1 MQRLVRLNTGCDKV
15 RYEIVLYDDDEGD
28 IVVINPDDILVG
40 YDATLGKI
48 IVLRAKR
55 SRN

>member
-1 MQRLVRLNTGCDKV
+1 M
-15 RYEIVLYDDDEGD
+15 RYEVVLYDDDAGD
-28 IVVINPDDILVG
+28 IVVIGADDILVG
-40 YDATLGKI
+40 YDSTLGKI